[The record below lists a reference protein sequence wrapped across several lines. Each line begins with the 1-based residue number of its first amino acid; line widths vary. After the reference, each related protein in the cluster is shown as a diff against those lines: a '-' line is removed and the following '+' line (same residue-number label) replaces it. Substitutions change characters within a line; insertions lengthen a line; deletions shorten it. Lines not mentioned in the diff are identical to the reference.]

1 VVCFAVVYQFGGGV
15 EEGVAT
21 VAVGECLLEAAVGAA
36 VAEKG
41 LCFHCLMGFCGLID
55 FLGGGGFVSAPVA

>member
-1 VVCFAVVYQFGGGV
+1 MVCFAVIDQLAGAV

-41 LCFHCLMGFCGLID
+41 LCFHC
-55 FLGGGGFVSAPVA
+55 